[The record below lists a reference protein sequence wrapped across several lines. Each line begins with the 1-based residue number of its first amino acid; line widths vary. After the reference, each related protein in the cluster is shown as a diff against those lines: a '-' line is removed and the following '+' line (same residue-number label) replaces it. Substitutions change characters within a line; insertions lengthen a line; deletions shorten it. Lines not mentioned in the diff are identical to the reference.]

1 MSGDSE
7 SVDDERDAISPTP
20 PAEGTSASA
29 YVEQVLRSFGS
40 SFALAALEFLSEIA
54 ESSPEMTPEQ
64 LRALEQIVDRA
75 MGEARG
81 RLCCSG
87 NSNAKELY
95 QERGGRLG
103 DVLVAAFQLAA
114 SQLKV
119 PDTDTHQ
126 LLWRCEQVVDVLWS
140 VGVEERKSRDQ
151 RLLWQELLCHRWDE
165 VAASL
170 ALELLLRYSAG
181 DRLHVYA
188 PSCCTEKVLPGPSG
202 YTRQHVR
209 RRRTDDPVHRT
220 NATAIGATRA
230 PGAFLDDSDDLDIMQ
245 WLCEYFPECC
255 ECCGVV
261 IQLLSEQSDDE
272 KAENDIGMIRLLDM
286 CLLVIKAGLDYF
298 ETKRDDVCA
307 LLKYSLL
314 RSLRHCLT
322 LPVVMQALYLLTR
335 IVAVIEGDECH
346 ALVKIFE
353 KLLAPSTTSCFSTAR
368 PTCTILLTCF
378 DAVHQICV
386 HSSVADVIGPPL
398 IELLQVGSSNVGTL
412 RHCICSRF
420 VGGQQVDTAENSES
434 VASNLSD
441 TDLDDVQSAADVFDA
456 LVSDQERVSVLR
468 PDVPQWFDEDDS
480 EGSDSEQEAGVPLQT
495 DVDENGSSQV
505 ECLASTTTV
514 PQWFEDVDDEE
525 EPDVDLLQCAS
536 ENSNS
541 LPEALGLATQWE
553 RDTCAVDR
561 VIVLTV
567 RCPAEVAVTATMATQ
582 QQEQSKLRS
591 YEG

>member
-1 MSGDSE
+1 MS
-7 SVDDERDAISPTP
+7 R
-20 PAEGTSASA
+20 
-29 YVEQVLRSFGS
+29 F
-40 SFALAALEFLSEIA
+40 
-54 ESSPEMTPEQ
+54 
-64 LRALEQIVDRA
+64 
-75 MGEARG
+75 
-81 RLCCSG
+81 
-87 NSNAKELY
+87 
-95 QERGGRLG
+95 
-103 DVLVAAFQLAA
+103 
-114 SQLKV
+114 SQ
-119 PDTDTHQ
+119 DF
-126 LLWRCEQVVDVLWS
+126 RE
-140 VGVEERKSRDQ
+140 
-151 RLLWQELLCHRWDE
+151 
-165 VAASL
+165 
-170 ALELLLRYSAG
+170 
-181 DRLHVYA
+181 
-188 PSCCTEKVLPGPSG
+188 
-202 YTRQHVR
+202 
-209 RRRTDDPVHRT
+209 
-220 NATAIGATRA
+220 
-230 PGAFLDDSDDLDIMQ
+230 
-245 WLCEYFPECC
+245 
-255 ECCGVV
+255 
-261 IQLLSEQSDDE
+261 
-272 KAENDIGMIRLLDM
+272 
-286 CLLVIKAGLDYF
+286 
-298 ETKRDDVCA
+298 
-307 LLKYSLL
+307 
-314 RSLRHCLT
+314 
-322 LPVVMQALYLLTR
+322 
-335 IVAVIEGDECH
+335 
-346 ALVKIFE
+346 
-353 KLLAPSTTSCFSTAR
+353 TSCTKYDILLQHCA
-368 PTCTILLTCF
+368 TYMYILLTCF

-398 IELLQVGSSNVGTL
+398 IELLQYMSTQAYCSTKNSEVVGTL

>member
-20 PAEGTSASA
+20 PAEGTSESA

-54 ESSPEMTPEQ
+54 ESSLEMTPEQ

-75 MGEARG
+75 MGEARE

-87 NSNAKELY
+87 NSNAKELH
-95 QERGGRLG
+95 QER
-103 DVLVAAFQLAA
+103 
-114 SQLKV
+114 
-119 PDTDTHQ
+119 
-126 LLWRCEQVVDVLWS
+126 
-140 VGVEERKSRDQ
+140 
-151 RLLWQELLCHRWDE
+151 
-165 VAASL
+165 
-170 ALELLLRYSAG
+170 
-181 DRLHVYA
+181 
-188 PSCCTEKVLPGPSG
+188 
-202 YTRQHVR
+202 
-209 RRRTDDPVHRT
+209 
-220 NATAIGATRA
+220 
-230 PGAFLDDSDDLDIMQ
+230 
-245 WLCEYFPECC
+245 
-255 ECCGVV
+255 
-261 IQLLSEQSDDE
+261 
-272 KAENDIGMIRLLDM
+272 
-286 CLLVIKAGLDYF
+286 
-298 ETKRDDVCA
+298 
-307 LLKYSLL
+307 
-314 RSLRHCLT
+314 
-322 LPVVMQALYLLTR
+322 
-335 IVAVIEGDECH
+335 GDECH

-353 KLLAPSTTSCFSTAR
+353 KLLAPM
-368 PTCTILLTCF
+368 
-378 DAVHQICV
+378 HQICV

-398 IELLQVGSSNVGTL
+398 IELLQVGFLKVLYAQYMSTQAYCSTKNSEVVGTL

-420 VGGQQVDTAENSES
+420 VGGQQVDTGENSES

-561 VIVLTV
+561 VVGTD
-567 RCPAEVAVTATMATQ
+567 ET
-582 QQEQSKLRS
+582 SKHQH
-591 YEG
+591 

>member
-1 MSGDSE
+1 
-7 SVDDERDAISPTP
+7 
-20 PAEGTSASA
+20 
-29 YVEQVLRSFGS
+29 
-40 SFALAALEFLSEIA
+40 
-54 ESSPEMTPEQ
+54 
-64 LRALEQIVDRA
+64 
-75 MGEARG
+75 
-81 RLCCSG
+81 
-87 NSNAKELY
+87 
-95 QERGGRLG
+95 
-103 DVLVAAFQLAA
+103 
-114 SQLKV
+114 
-119 PDTDTHQ
+119 
-126 LLWRCEQVVDVLWS
+126 
-140 VGVEERKSRDQ
+140 
-151 RLLWQELLCHRWDE
+151 
-165 VAASL
+165 
-170 ALELLLRYSAG
+170 
-181 DRLHVYA
+181 
-188 PSCCTEKVLPGPSG
+188 
-202 YTRQHVR
+202 
-209 RRRTDDPVHRT
+209 
-220 NATAIGATRA
+220 
-230 PGAFLDDSDDLDIMQ
+230 MQ
-245 WLCEYFPECC
+245 WLCEYFPECF

-307 LLKYSLL
+307 LLKI
-314 RSLRHCLT
+314 LT
-322 LPVVMQALYLLTR
+322 STITAALSHLASRYAS
-335 IVAVIEGDECH
+335 VGDECH

-353 KLLAPSTTSCFSTAR
+353 KLLAPM
-368 PTCTILLTCF
+368 
-378 DAVHQICV
+378 HQICV

-398 IELLQVGSSNVGTL
+398 IELLQVGFLKVLYAQYMSTQAYCSTKNSEVVGTL

-420 VGGQQVDTAENSES
+420 VGGQQVDTGENSES

-561 VIVLTV
+561 VVGTD
-567 RCPAEVAVTATMATQ
+567 ET
-582 QQEQSKLRS
+582 SKHQH
-591 YEG
+591 